1 MSLYD
6 QLYTQLNHLISTLD
20 ACNFVSYEVKKDLV
34 QDVIFILHKRIE
46 DGKLE
51 PDFDTIKSYSF
62 ISLQNACRA
71 YHKKEIKR
79 ETPVAEFWEVKDNS
93 TTSEDEEYKQ
103 YLHTIVKSYIQQT
116 KYSEFDKRVVELLLD
131 GLEDTQIQIE
141 TGLTKRQ
148 ITKHKFRVK
157 NKLKF
162 DYRRLVKYI
171 IKHIENK
178 NIQVPC
184 FTIADAKNY
193 LSHLKP
199 RSVTYMITE
208 EGVIS
213 PCGFYI
219 EVLIKKKRKQ
229 KKNEQIR
236 KM

>member
-1 MSLYD
+1 MIILIDMSLYD

-46 DGKLE
+46 DGKLNA
-51 PDFDTIKSYSF
+51 DFNEIKSYSF
-62 ISLQNACRA
+62 ITLQNACRA

-79 ETPVAEFWEVKDNS
+79 ETPVSDFWEITDKS
-93 TTSEDEEYKQ
+93 ASAEEEEYKQ

-141 TGLTKRQ
+141 TGLTRRQ

-162 DYRRLVKYI
+162 DYRRPVKYI
-171 IKHIENK
+171 IKNIFNK

-184 FTIADAKNY
+184 FSASDAKNY
-193 LSHLKP
+193 LSHIP
-199 RSVTYMITE
+199 QRRVTYMITDNILTDD
-208 EGVIS
+208 GY
-213 PCGFYI
+213 FI
-219 EVLIKKKRKQ
+219 EVLIKKKRK
-229 KKNEQIR
+229 NER
-236 KM
+236 PD